1 MQRGGLSR
9 VAAIVVCLA
18 TVGLAASTLPARQ
31 ASRQFVIV
39 LKGQGADL
47 TGLVA
52 GAGGMII
59 ARLDPIGVVLAE
71 SSNPDFLVAVSADT
85 RVQEAA
91 EDVEVRWITDPP
103 AARAIDLAPGEAG
116 INTEPFFGFQWNLPI
131 IGADQAAAAG
141 FLGWG
146 VKRARVAVLDSG
158 IYTTHLDIAPNLN
171 LGLSAS
177 FTR

>member
-59 ARLDPIGVVLAE
+59 AP
-71 SSNPDFLVAVSADT
+71 
-85 RVQEAA
+85 
-91 EDVEVRWITDPP
+91 
-103 AARAIDLAPGEAG
+103 RAG
-116 INTEPFFGFQWNLPI
+116 
-131 IGADQAAAAG
+131 
-141 FLGWG
+141 
-146 VKRARVAVLDSG
+146 S
-158 IYTTHLDIAPNLN
+158 
-171 LGLSAS
+171 
-177 FTR
+177 